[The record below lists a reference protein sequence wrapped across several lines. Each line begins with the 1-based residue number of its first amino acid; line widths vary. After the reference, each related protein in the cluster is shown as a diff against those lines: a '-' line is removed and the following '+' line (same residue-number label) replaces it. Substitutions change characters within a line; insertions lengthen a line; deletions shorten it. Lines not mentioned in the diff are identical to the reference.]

1 MAYLAYLEPLPE
13 NGRNRRIASRRKLSL
28 GSTLSASGAEV
39 VIHNLSSTGLLIET
53 SADLRSGETIEVHMP
68 ETAASQATVIWCSEP
83 FYGCQFEH
91 QIPVAAVSAALL
103 RSQIV
108 SGPPPATVV
117 RAQKEFAS
125 ADTSPDWQD
134 SAVEFRHIK
143 REIGFVAPLF
153 FGVLT
158 YVILTGDV
166 ITALIIA
173 AIVGVLFSIVAVL
186 GL

>member
-28 GSTLSASGAEV
+28 GFTLSASGAEV

-68 ETAASQATVIWCSEP
+68 ETAAQATVIWCSEP
-83 FYGCQFEH
+83 FYGCQFER

-117 RAQKEFAS
+117 QAQKEFAS

-134 SAVEFRHIK
+134 SAMEFRHIK
-143 REIGFVAPLF
+143 MEIGFVAALF
-153 FGVLT
+153 FGALT

-166 ITALIIA
+166 ITALMIA

>member
-28 GSTLSASGAEV
+28 GSTLIASGAEV

-103 RSQIV
+103 RSQVV

-117 RAQKEFAS
+117 QAQKEFAS
-125 ADTSPDWQD
+125 ADTSPDRQD
-134 SAVEFRHIK
+134 SAMEFRHIK
-143 REIGFVAPLF
+143 MEIGFVAALF
-153 FGVLT
+153 FGALT

-166 ITALIIA
+166 ITALMIA